1 MKTRE
6 SIPEWALCYCIN
18 SDATG
23 LNEEEI
29 LIINEWMQ
37 DWQVEI
43 ISPIADEEGNYHT
56 FFTHY
61 PLFGLATDVIECDII
76 YHNPNPTNPQLL

>member
-6 SIPEWALCYCIN
+6 SIPEWALCYCVN
-18 SDATG
+18 GDATG

-29 LIINEWMQ
+29 SIINEWMQ

-43 ISPIADEEGNYHT
+43 ISPIADEEGNHHS
-56 FFTHY
+56 FFTRY
-61 PLFGLATDVIECDII
+61 PLFGLPTTAVECDII
-76 YHNPNPTNPQLL
+76 YRNPTPQNPQLI